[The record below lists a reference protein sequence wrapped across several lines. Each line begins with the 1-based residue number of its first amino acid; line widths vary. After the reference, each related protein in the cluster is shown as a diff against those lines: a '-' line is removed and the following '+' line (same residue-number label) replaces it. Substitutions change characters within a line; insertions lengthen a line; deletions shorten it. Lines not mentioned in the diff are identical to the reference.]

1 MPDNR
6 HTRDAG
12 AASQDETL
20 QVAVCREADDLRSLH
35 KMIGTKLGEEPW
47 TYWDTSGVPLTSAVE
62 NLLALCGFAGQMPP
76 RPEVRA
82 LSESHVAAVP
92 LLGFTVPASSF
103 PLVRE
108 GIAAVANGQ
117 LGGFVPMVVAQSGF
131 HDGAVDIFAYLWSH
145 CGSPPI
151 WICRPSFGERGGGR
165 FEPMPIPSFVSED
178 PSLQASLFLRK
189 IMLGETGG

>member
-6 HTRDAG
+6 RTKDGGEA
-12 AASQDETL
+12 DEEETL
-20 QVAVCREADDLRSLH
+20 HVAVCREADDLRSLH
-35 KMIGTKLGEEPW
+35 KMIGTKLEGEPW
-47 TYWDTSGVPLTSAVE
+47 KYWDTSGVPLTSAVE
-62 NLLALCGFAGQMPP
+62 NLLALCGFSGKLPP

-82 LSESHVAAVP
+82 LSEQHVGVVS

-108 GIAAVANGQ
+108 GIAAIANGQ

-165 FEPMPIPSFVSED
+165 FVPVPIPSFVGED
-178 PSLQASLFLRK
+178 TSLQASLFLRK
-189 IMLGETGG
+189 IVLGEPKG